1 MQQVTDQGLGLA
13 RVQAL
18 DLLRLVAVLGVVLFH
33 YGFRG
38 PTAFNVTHVAIPEL
52 AWIGRYGFLGV
63 PIFFVISG
71 FVIAYSAVGRT
82 ATAFAIARFSRIYPC
97 FLFCMTLTFSALL
110 AFGPPHFEATFAQWA
125 ANLFI
130 AATALRETYMDSAYW
145 SLVVEVTFYG
155 WVTILL
161 AAKVF
166 PRRIDAIVLT
176 WLCLSM
182 ANELTADNQI
192 VSRIFLTDFSGFL
205 ATGLLIHE
213 LYRGR
218 RDLMLQCL
226 LGLSVATALFQALH
240 NLRWLRDRDNVFDD
254 WVVATICLGSILLI
268 ITATRI
274 RRLPIPASVVFAIGG
289 VTYPFYLLHQQLG
302 YTILELMGPVRYP
315 RVSVVVIL
323 LAVAALSWLT
333 WRFVERPGQRLT
345 KQFFGDLF
353 RQGRTR
359 GEPRPINDLP

>member
-1 MQQVTDQGLGLA
+1 M
-13 RVQAL
+13 
-18 DLLRLVAVLGVVLFH
+18 LFH

-38 PTAFNVTHVAIPEL
+38 PTAFNVTYVAVPEL
-52 AWIGRYGFLGV
+52 AGIARYGFLGV
-63 PIFFVISG
+63 PVFFVISG

-82 ATAFAIARFSRIYPC
+82 ATSFAIARFSRIYPC

-130 AATALRETYMDSAYW
+130 AATALRETYIDSAYW

-176 WLCLSM
+176 WLSLSM
-182 ANELTADNQI
+182 ANELTLDNQI
-192 VSRIFLTDFSGFL
+192 VSRIFMTDFSGFL

-213 LYRGR
+213 LHRGR
-218 RDLMLQCL
+218 RDVMLQCL

-240 NLRWLRDRDNVFDD
+240 NLRWLRDRDNAFDD
-254 WVVATICLGSILLI
+254 WIVATICLGSILLI
-268 ITATRI
+268 IGATRI
-274 RRLPIPASVVFAIGG
+274 RRLPIRSSVVFAIGG
-289 VTYPFYLLHQQLG
+289 VTYPLYLLHQQLG
-302 YTILELMGPVRYP
+302 YTILEWIGSVRYP
-315 RVSVVVIL
+315 RLLVAAVL
-323 LAVAALSWLT
+323 LAVAALSWAT
-333 WRFVERPGQRLT
+333 WRFVERPGQRLA
-345 KQFFGDLF
+345 KQFLNDFF
-353 RQGRTR
+353 RQGRIS
-359 GEPRPINDLP
+359 GKPRPINDLP

>member
-1 MQQVTDQGLGLA
+1 MRQATDQGSSLA

-38 PTAFNVTHVAIPEL
+38 PTAFNVTHVAVPEL
-52 AWIGRYGFLGV
+52 LWIGRYGFLGV

-82 ATAFAIARFSRIYPC
+82 ATTFALARFSRIYPC
-97 FLFCMTLTFSALL
+97 FIFCMTLTFSALL
-110 AFGPPHFEATFAQWA
+110 FFGNPHFETTVWQWA

-130 AATALRETYMDSAYW
+130 AATALHQSYMDSAYW
-145 SLVVEVTFYG
+145 SLVVEITFYG
-155 WVTILL
+155 WITILL

-166 PRRIDAIVLT
+166 PDRIDAIILT

-192 VSRIFLTDFSGFL
+192 VSRIFLTDHSGFL

-218 RDLMLQCL
+218 RDVMLQFL
-226 LGLSVATALFQALH
+226 LGLSAATALFQAVH
-240 NLRWLRDRDNVFDD
+240 NLRWLRDRDNIFDD

-268 ITATRI
+268 IGATRI
-274 RRLPIPASVVFAIGG
+274 RRLPIRSSVVFAIGG
-289 VTYPFYLLHQQLG
+289 ITYPLYLLHQQLG
-302 YTILELMGPVRYP
+302 YTILEWIGPVGYP
-315 RVSVVVIL
+315 RALVAVIL
-323 LAVAALSWLT
+323 LAIVALSWLT

-345 KQFFGDLF
+345 KQALSRLF
-353 RQGRTR
+353 DPARRHS
-359 GEPRPINDLP
+359 EPQPINDLP